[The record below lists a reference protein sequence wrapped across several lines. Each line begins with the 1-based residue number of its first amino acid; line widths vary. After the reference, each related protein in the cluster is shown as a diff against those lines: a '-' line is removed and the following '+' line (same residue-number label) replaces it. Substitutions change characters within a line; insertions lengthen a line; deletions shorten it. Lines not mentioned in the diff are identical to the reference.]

1 MLEFKVILHR
11 GEIDARMRMKVH
23 VEMTQGFCF
32 ERPELIQKQ
41 KEIVQRV
48 LRLAAH
54 VEGDAPLHERAYS
67 ILILCRRD
75 HELDRALALEL
86 PHRLGAFR
94 LRSIQEGVEAADHVV
109 RYAGPS
115 LVSYL
120 HLVQSGFFPFLEMTP
135 EVARTIRDFVQTH
148 DTWGFLWQSLSLGGR
163 RSRFDFDL
171 ARVGDA
177 RCVLFRNTR
186 HA

>member
-1 MLEFKVILHR
+1 MSSDCGWIWQVRIFFAPTGCASDAQWQFSPWLLQRAMLKLEVVLHR

-75 HELDRALALEL
+75 HELIAHWLSSSRTDL
-86 PHRLGAFR
+86 
-94 LRSIQEGVEAADHVV
+94 
-109 RYAGPS
+109 GPS
-115 LVSYL
+115 ACVAFKKALKLRTMSY
-120 HLVQSGFFPFLEMTP
+120 VT
-135 EVARTIRDFVQTH
+135 
-148 DTWGFLWQSLSLGGR
+148 LG
-163 RSRFDFDL
+163 L
-171 ARVGDA
+171 AW
-177 RCVLFRNTR
+177 
-186 HA
+186 

>member
-1 MLEFKVILHR
+1 
-11 GEIDARMRMKVH
+11 MRMKVH
-23 VEMTQGFCF
+23 IEVTQRFGF
-32 ERPELIQKQ
+32 ERPEFVQQQEK
-41 KEIVQRV
+41 IVQRV
-48 LRLAAH
+48 LRLATH
-54 VEGDAPLHERAYS
+54 VEGHAPLHERAYS

-86 PHRLGAFR
+86 PHRLGPFR
-94 LRSIQEGVEAADHVV
+94 LRINQEGVEGADHVV

-135 EVARTIRDFVQTH
+135 EVARAICDFVH
-148 DTWGFLWQSLSLGGR
+148 ADDNGGFLWQSLSLGGR